1 MKIFL
6 IDALPA
12 HVCRCGCPVQ
22 VALEW
27 QGGQPQ
33 SDMTWLDHLIRALG
47 AEFEKFEQ
55 LVALK
60 FVELSLKFINSLVV

>member
-12 HVCRCGCPVQ
+12 HVCRGAGGAR
-22 VALEW
+22 VA
-27 QGGQPQ
+27 GGAAPTND
-33 SDMTWLDHLIRALG
+33 DMTWLDHLIRALG